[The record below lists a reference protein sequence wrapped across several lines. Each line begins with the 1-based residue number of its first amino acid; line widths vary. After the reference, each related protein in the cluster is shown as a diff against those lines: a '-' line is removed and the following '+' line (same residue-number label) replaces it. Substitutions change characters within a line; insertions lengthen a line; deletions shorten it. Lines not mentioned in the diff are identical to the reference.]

1 MPLFT
6 AGFGAVATIGL
17 VPPTAVAP
25 EMHRGSMPPIT
36 MPGKSSLVRASSE
49 ITDESLSGVGEHA
62 FGLREPPEP

>member
-1 MPLFT
+1 
-6 AGFGAVATIGL
+6 
-17 VPPTAVAP
+17 
-25 EMHRGSMPPIT
+25 MPPIT